1 GGIRDIHRMRPGL
14 APKRAD
20 FRGGFLGIFRRARN
34 ANHIRAFRGKFQR
47 YSPADSPARAG
58 HNRNLILK
66 LFHWG
71 QSVLRIACS
80 VKSLGARNSFRE
92 SLSKRGMNSVFQ
104 KTNSRFTPH
113 SAIQHSRN
121 NDCRHEFTGANSR
134 LILMAD
140 LKFFCPQCRQKI
152 QCEPVYA
159 GSQINCPSCQQ
170 TILVP
175 TSSMPAFAVPPGERV
190 IQIKIATLKKA
201 AMITAAILLVIGLVF
216 AANALF
222 NKRIVLTGNHHLNS
236 PQALRPPVEI
246 TLVAKT
252 DSTNLRMAY
261 AANQVIFNWEVNPDE
276 LRIE

>member
-1 GGIRDIHRMRPGL
+1 
-14 APKRAD
+14 
-20 FRGGFLGIFRRARN
+20 
-34 ANHIRAFRGKFQR
+34 
-47 YSPADSPARAG
+47 
-58 HNRNLILK
+58 
-66 LFHWG
+66 
-71 QSVLRIACS
+71 
-80 VKSLGARNSFRE
+80 
-92 SLSKRGMNSVFQ
+92 NSVFQ

-159 GSQINCPSCQQ
+159 GSQINCPSCQK

-175 TSSMPAFAVPPGERV
+175 TSSTPAFPVPPGERV
-190 IQIKIATLKKA
+190 IQIKMSTLKKA
-201 AMITAAILLVIGLVF
+201 AIIAASILLVVGLAF

-276 LRIE
+276 LRIDGGPANGLHQKGKGHIPVNKYVTIKWLVSPTNQAIYVDGQLRLEHNGDYSRINRRASVFPANGSTVTVKSFTVKRVAKLSL